1 MSRPL
6 YRDDAYLREAEGR
19 VTALTDRGGV
29 VLDASLFYA
38 TGGGQLGDAGRI
50 EWDSGVADIAT
61 AVRDGE
67 AIVLVPAEGA
77 PLPPVSGTVRQV
89 LDWEAR
95 HRMMRLH
102 TALHLL
108 SVVVPLPVT
117 GGQIT
122 PEKGRLDF
130 DMPEAPED
138 KQALEDALNA
148 LIAADHPVG
157 EACITDEELEAN
169 PGLVKTMSVKPP
181 TGAGKVR
188 LVRIGTEDEQI
199 DLQPCGGPHVR
210 FTGEIGRK
218 DVRSTHLAA
227 DYAGRGC
234 DGMHVHI
241 EIAGQEITH
250 IPRRQ
255 MDGSA
260 DRVVR
265 IKRPGSVVEAV
276 HDRPVCPGST

>member
-1 MSRPL
+1 MTLPL

-38 TGGGQLGDAGRI
+38 TGGGQQGDMGRI
-50 EWDSGVADIAT
+50 EWDGGAAEIAT
-61 AVRDGE
+61 TVRDGD
-67 AIVLVPAEGA
+67 AIVLVPTEGA
-77 PLPPVSGTVRQV
+77 TLPPAGTTVRQL
-89 LDWEAR
+89 LDWDAR

-130 DMPEAPED
+130 DMPEAPQD

-148 LIAADHPVG
+148 LIMADHPVG
-157 EACITDEELEAN
+157 ETWITDEDLEAN

-188 LVRIGTEDEQI
+188 LVRIGTVDAQI
-199 DLQPCGGPHVR
+199 DLQPCGGTHVR
-210 FTGEIGRK
+210 STGEIGPVTLGKIEKKGRQNRRLT
-218 DVRSTHLAA
+218 VRLA
-227 DYAGRGC
+227 
-234 DGMHVHI
+234 
-241 EIAGQEITH
+241 
-250 IPRRQ
+250 
-255 MDGSA
+255 
-260 DRVVR
+260 
-265 IKRPGSVVEAV
+265 
-276 HDRPVCPGST
+276 